1 MLHSTMKHVFTT
13 WHILDS
19 GMLIHTFHMHVHI
32 YVLVFSL
39 AEPPVIDVQ
48 LSNIIFHT
56 KSLVEV

>member
-1 MLHSTMKHVFTT
+1 MKHVFTT

-39 AEPPVIDVQ
+39 AEPPDIDIQ

-56 KSLVEV
+56 KSLVEL